1 MVLAQIGNDWY
12 SYTDDHPYFQ
22 ALSLPQ
28 NFIFLIYEP
37 ILIRFGTNGPCLNG
51 KWLKQ
56 LW

>member
-37 ILIRFGTNGPCLNG
+37 ILIRFDTNGPCLNG

-56 LW
+56 L